1 MANLEII
8 NENSLSMQ
16 DLREKL
22 DKIKKR
28 DETLNPRG
36 IKTYEYINRF
46 AKKDNKELKKNLEK
60 LGILRLKDKHIN
72 KIIDI
77 LPKDIDSLKSVLSGE
92 NLTLKQED
100 LSKIVETIK
109 NV

>member
-60 LGILRLKDKHIN
+60 LGILRLKNKHIN
-72 KIIDI
+72 KYSMCP
-77 LPKDIDSLKSVLSGE
+77 LTQSLRLHQ
-92 NLTLKQED
+92 TD
-100 LSKIVETIK
+100 
-109 NV
+109 